1 MRKEKIGDVYKIEV
15 VKNKFAF
22 AQVIYKGLVKV
33 FTEFYN
39 STTLFEDV
47 IHNISD
53 VQSFSVF
60 IHIDYVTNENWI
72 FQGTYERASKELPV
86 FFRQDLIDFEDCV
99 TVDVYGNKKS
109 VKPIDCIGL
118 ERSAVWDTDHVV
130 GRLKNILLKKDDE
143 NVKIMMVKLK

>member
-22 AQVIYKGLVKV
+22 AQVIYKGLVRV
-33 FTEFYN
+33 FAEFYD

-60 IHIDYVTNENWI
+60 IHKEYLTNENWV
-72 FQGTYERASKELPV
+72 FQGIYESINKELPV
-86 FFRQDLIDFEDCV
+86 FFRQDFFDFEDCV
-99 TVDVYGNKKS
+99 IVDVHGNKKR

-130 GRLKNILLKKDDE
+130 GRLKNILLKNDDE
-143 NVKIMMVKLK
+143 NVMTMLVKLK